1 MGKEKPPKGA
11 EKDAVTYLFL
21 IEDTE
26 KGTVQS
32 TAQRMKEIN
41 GVSKV
46 VKKEGGQCSLYSTR
60 GSPFD
65 YVSVITGITTAAA
78 VRIADEIEKRGTV
91 KATLISGIEVFS
103 TH

>member
-32 TAQRMKEIN
+32 AVQRKKEIN

-65 YVSVITGITTAAA
+65 YVSVITGITGAVGEVVGIGRGAFSGNMRVSFQAA
-78 VRIADEIEKRGTV
+78 RSIG
-91 KATLISGIEVFS
+91 
-103 TH
+103 